1 MKKRADVIKK
11 YAAIR
16 RTMLESY
23 QSAAEEKYFE
33 PLQEKVDALR
43 GKMKNNAGEKKIKN
57 RLTIGHQ

>member
-23 QSAAEEKYFE
+23 QSDAGKGRCSEGKNEK
-33 PLQEKVDALR
+33 
-43 GKMKNNAGEKKIKN
+43 
-57 RLTIGHQ
+57 